1 MSAYQAVIFD
11 LDGTLRES
19 KPHFMDALHQT
30 LLDMGLDVDRFKW
43 RLTERWV
50 HE

>member
-30 LLDMGLDVDRFKW
+30 LLDMGLDVDPFKW